1 MFVEMFM
8 KLLYTRSLLTQE
20 ELFKAH
26 LALRYVVSTVK
37 YAWQFKSKNI
47 ISGWFLSIALLEPS
61 CPVVKN
67 WIVVATNN
75 EESVAGLFQVCRKI
89 YYNKNM
95 F

>member
-47 ISGWFLSIALLEPS
+47 ISG
-61 CPVVKN
+61 
-67 WIVVATNN
+67 
-75 EESVAGLFQVCRKI
+75 
-89 YYNKNM
+89 
-95 F
+95 